1 MKRLI
6 RYKQI
11 EAMSIV
17 NPTLCDQLSVQV
29 EVEQRNEGPIP
40 HVHVYLDKSRNPK
53 NCAYIRLDRAEF
65 APHHESTSMKKKHKR
80 DFLKIMSE
88 ICPLSYFESITNP
101 SDVRKATG
109 YQDAVETWLRTY
121 PNSQKM
127 FTFDQD
133 GFPVMPDYLSML

>member
-53 NCAYIRLDRAEF
+53 NLHR
-65 APHHESTSMKKKHKR
+65 
-80 DFLKIMSE
+80 
-88 ICPLSYFESITNP
+88 ITN
-101 SDVRKATG
+101 
-109 YQDAVETWLRTY
+109 LH
-121 PNSQKM
+121 
-127 FTFDQD
+127 
-133 GFPVMPDYLSML
+133 L